1 MLGAKQAQALKA
13 QPHQAHMN
21 AMNKVAANAVNTWTN
36 GLKHSKNTPKSLFE
50 AFQTVTQLQ
59 SSQSATKQPVNAPQ
73 TTAKP
78 PPPKKWYQS
87 SAKF

>member
-13 QPHQAHMN
+13 QPHHPHQAYMN
-21 AMNKVAANAVNTWTN
+21 AMNKVAAHAVNTWTN
-36 GLKHSKNTPKSLFE
+36 GLKHSKNTPKSLLK

-59 SSQSATKQPVNAPQ
+59 SSQSGTNQPVNAPQ

-78 PPPKKWYQS
+78 PPLKK
-87 SAKF
+87 